1 MSEIPKGTVKAITV
15 ANGKEKVLEKLE
27 KYRQDDLITRA
38 DMATFIAKMEANTG
52 SVIQLHHGTIVY
64 PGDLLKDGLIL
75 MNEGVILHQMN
86 IGDFYRTSNTPPPSP
101 DKPKWSDGINW
112 DRKFNDR

>member
-1 MSEIPKGTVKAITV
+1 MSNVQKGTVKAITV
-15 ANGKEKVLEKLE
+15 ANGKDAVLEKLE

-38 DMATFIAKMEANTG
+38 DMANFIAKMESNTG

-75 MNEGVILHQMN
+75 MNEGVILHQIN
-86 IGDFYRTSNTPPPSP
+86 IGDFYRVSGTPPSP
-101 DKPKWSDGINW
+101 DKGKWSEGINW
-112 DRKFNDR
+112 DKKFNDR

>member
-1 MSEIPKGTVKAITV
+1 MSVIKEIVV
-15 ANGKEKVLEKLE
+15 ANGKEAVLAKLE

-38 DMATFIAKMEANTG
+38 QMADFIAKMETNTG

-75 MNEGVILHQMN
+75 MNEGVILHQIN
-86 IGDFYRTSNTPPPSP
+86 IGDFYRLSGDPKPSS

-112 DRKFNDR
+112 DKKFNDR